1 MTTLDVESVQ
11 AFVMVA
17 DLRSFTRA
25 AETLGTT
32 QAAIS
37 VKLKRLEDRLGYR
50 LIERTPRKV
59 RASPKGA
66 AFLCAAREFIAAHER
81 AVAGLSTA
89 PRRLAIGFIDHV
101 AGAEFPGLLARL
113 HAYDPALVIEVRI
126 DVARNLLDAF
136 DKGTLDA
143 VIVRCEDDRRQGEV
157 LTEEHLGWF
166 AAPGFTRPE
175 GEPLRLASFAPTCAE
190 RIMATRALD
199 AAGIAWTETFV
210 GGGIPAI
217 VAAVSAGLAVAPLT
231 HRVAPAGLIEVSAQL
246 GLPRLASSQIV
257 LHSTLTDARSRA
269 ALRILATAFR
279 EHRVS

>member
-17 DLRSFTRA
+17 DLQSFTRA

-37 VKLKRLEDRLGYR
+37 VKLKRLEDRLGFR
-50 LIERTPRKV
+50 LIERTPRRV
-59 RASPKGA
+59 RPSAKGA
-66 AFLCAAREFIAAHER
+66 AFLCTAREFIAAHER
-81 AVAGLSTA
+81 AVAGLSAT
-89 PRRLAIGFIDHV
+89 PRRLALGFIDHV

-113 HAYDPALVIEVRI
+113 HAHDPALVIEVRI
-126 DVARNLLDAF
+126 DVARNLLDAY
-136 DKGTLDA
+136 DKGALDA
-143 VIVRCEDDRRQGEV
+143 VIVRCEDDRRQGEI

-166 AAPGFTRPE
+166 AAAGFARAE
-175 GEPLRLASFAPTCAE
+175 NEPLRLASFASTCAE

-231 HRVAPAGLIEVSAQL
+231 HRVAPAGLIEVSEQL
-246 GLPRLASSQIV
+246 GLPRLPSSNIV
-257 LHSTLTDARSRA
+257 LHTTLTDARSRA

>member
-17 DLRSFTRA
+17 DLQSFTRA

-37 VKLKRLEDRLGYR
+37 VKLKRLEDRLGFR
-50 LIERTPRKV
+50 LIERTPRRV
-59 RASPKGA
+59 RPSAKGA

-81 AVAGLSTA
+81 AVAGLSAT
-89 PRRLAIGFIDHV
+89 PRRLALGFIDHV
-101 AGAEFPGLLARL
+101 AGAEFPGLLSRL
-113 HAYDPALVIEVRI
+113 HAHDPALVIEVRI
-126 DVARNLLDAF
+126 DVARNLLDAY
-136 DKGTLDA
+136 DKGALDA

-166 AAPGFTRPE
+166 AAPGFARAE
-175 GEPLRLASFAPTCAE
+175 NEPLRLASFAPTCAE

-199 AAGIAWTETFV
+199 TAGIAWTETFV

-231 HRVAPAGLIEVSAQL
+231 HRVAPAGLIEVSEQL
-246 GLPRLASSQIV
+246 GLPRLPSSNIV
-257 LHSTLTDARSRA
+257 LHTTLTDARSRA